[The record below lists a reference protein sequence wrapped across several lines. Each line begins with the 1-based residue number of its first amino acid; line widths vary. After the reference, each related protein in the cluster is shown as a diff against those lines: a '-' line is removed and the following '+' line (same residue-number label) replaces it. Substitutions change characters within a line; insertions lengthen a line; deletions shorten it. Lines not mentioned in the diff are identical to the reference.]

1 MKISLNWLRDYIV
14 DLKPDSIAS
23 LSDKMVSV
31 GLDIEGIED
40 HGRIFDKFVVGEVI
54 EKEKHPDAD
63 KLSLCKVNVGD
74 KILSIV
80 CGAANVEKGQ
90 KVCVALEKA
99 IIPNGGFEIK
109 RSKIRGQLSEGMI
122 CSEKE
127 LNMSDKHEG
136 ILVLEAN
143 AIVGEK
149 FSEHIKANDYVFE
162 IGITPNRGDL
172 FSHIGTAREV
182 AALYDKKI
190 SIPEIKISESNTP
203 TSDLIDIQ
211 VESNELCN
219 RFTGRI
225 ISNIEVKES
234 PDWLKVRLKAIGLR
248 PINNIV
254 DVTNFVM
261 FETGQPMHAFDY
273 DKMRGKKIIVK
284 TAKDGEKFITLDS
297 KERVLSSDSL
307 MVCDGEGYI
316 GIAGIM
322 GGENSE
328 VTSAT
333 KNILLE
339 SAYFNP
345 VSVRKTSKR
354 LNLQTDASQRFERG
368 VDIDNVKYSSLRAAQ
383 LIQEVAGGEI
393 SKELCDVY
401 PEQFQKNEVGLRVLK
416 ANELIG
422 MEINENDTID
432 ILGKIEIKF
441 LRKEED
447 RLIFEIPEFRR
458 LDITREADLIEEVL
472 RLYGYD
478 NVQGVNSFTVSA
490 DASDIYKNTTV
501 KFNSEITNYLI
512 GRGFNQILT
521 IPLTDANKI
530 KDQTTGYVKLENTV
544 STEMNSMRTSLIS
557 GMMNVVR
564 NNINNNGKDVS
575 LKLFESGRVF
585 SDNGKKFREEER
597 IIICL
602 SGKKDTELIYGGEK
616 SFDIFDIKGEVE
628 MLLYK
633 LNLENFALI
642 YYNDKDST
650 GRTIEIS
657 IDKELTGI
665 IYIAPNS
672 LLKEFD
678 IENEVYLAEIYT
690 DKLFRHSQKIIKSF
704 SEIPKYPSVKRDLA
718 VVVDKGVMYDKIE
731 ETVKKSGS
739 GLLKNMKLF
748 DIYEDDKIGE
758 SKKSIGITLEFSSNE
773 KTLTDD
779 ATGKVMNRIIGSLE
793 KNLEAK
799 IRV

>member
-127 LNMSDKHEG
+127 LNMSDKHDG
-136 ILVLEAN
+136 ILVLDAN
-143 AIVGEK
+143 TIVGEK

-773 KTLTDD
+773 KTLTDE

>member
-773 KTLTDD
+773 KTLTDE